1 VSSKNVPPEK
11 AAFIRYELENGDDR
25 RKKVALQEIARTY
38 RSGGRFA
45 PDIRNGLEIT
55 INGLLSAQQDTKVT
69 RWCLNCIAQMGT
81 RSGSVLS
88 VERLLRQQIGDP
100 EIIAAAVAAAA
111 KLYAGQLDEC
121 GALGSVQPEIKT
133 LAALQITPPSKLN
146 LAGFKIAVDV
156 ADDEVLKLA
165 LITVGLNRAY
175 ENMFHPK
182 HSNAELVKELG
193 QHDNRIVKQ
202 YSVWSVI
209 ENLGLS
215 ISDLGVPFASLE
227 NEPPNVQAKML
238 QLGAEKIVDLKERQE
253 VIRKGSYLPTVEA
266 REGLAKGLQSVY
278 YDGLE
283 GVTLEWYD
291 VEGSPRVRELLAEHF
306 ARYGSECGPYED
318 KALELL
324 EADQT
329 LKKRLYLGAEGTSL
343 FGKLKANDLR
353 EGTLDMFGGDL
364 DPLTARLMEKQ
375 KLPIVNV
382 LMMCASPKDAGD
394 PLRLDEEARDL
405 KEQIRL
411 VDKPKQDIVVS
422 HAWAV
427 RTDQVQM
434 EVMNNAPDI
443 LHFSGHGDTGL
454 ICFEDKNGNV
464 AAVSAA
470 AVEGLVKLSD
480 SIECLILNA
489 CFSESIATQVKDHL
503 EAVIGCSDAIDDNAA
518 IAFTRAFYRALRH
531 GHHYRRAFD
540 LALNELQLNGMENE
554 AKKYKFVAGKG

>member
-1 VSSKNVPPEK
+1 MSSKNVPPEK

-209 ENLGLS
+209 ENVGLS

-306 ARYGSECGPYED
+306 ARYGSDCGPYGD

-353 EGTLDMFGGDL
+353 EGTLDMFRGDL

-454 ICFEDKNGNV
+454 LCFEDKNGNV
-464 AAVSAA
+464 AEVSAA

-503 EAVIGCSDAIDDNAA
+503 KAVIGCSDAIDDDAA

>member
-1 VSSKNVPPEK
+1 MSSKNVPPEK

-209 ENLGLS
+209 ENVGLS

-306 ARYGSECGPYED
+306 ARYGSDCGPYGD

-454 ICFEDKNGNV
+454 LCFEDKNGNV

-503 EAVIGCSDAIDDNAA
+503 KAVIGCSDAIDDDAA

-531 GHHYRRAFD
+531 GNHYRRAFD

>member
-1 VSSKNVPPEK
+1 MISKNVPSQK
-11 AAFIRYELENGDDR
+11 AAFVRFELENGDDR

-55 INGLLSAQQDTKVT
+55 INGLLSAQQDPKVT

-81 RSGSVLS
+81 RAGSISS
-88 VERLLRQQIGDP
+88 VERLLRQQVGDP

-111 KLYAGQLDEC
+111 KLFGGQLDEC
-121 GALGSVQPEIKT
+121 DVLGSVQPEIKI
-133 LAALQITPPSKLN
+133 LAALQVTPPSKLD
-146 LAGFKIAVDV
+146 LAGFKIAIDA

-165 LITVGLNRAY
+165 LITVGLNRAF

-209 ENLGLS
+209 ENVGLS
-215 ISDLGVPFASLE
+215 ISDLGIPFAKLD
-227 NEPPNVQAKML
+227 NEPSNVQAKML
-238 QLGAEKIVDLKERQE
+238 QLGAEKVVDLKERQE
-253 VIRKGSYLPTVEA
+253 IIRRGSYLPTVEA

-283 GVTLEWYD
+283 GVTLSWYD
-291 VEGSPRVRELLAEHF
+291 IEASARVRELLAEHF
-306 ARYGSECGPYED
+306 ARYGSDCGSYAE
-318 KALELL
+318 KALELF
-324 EADQT
+324 EADPT
-329 LKKRLYLGAEGTSL
+329 LKKRLYIGAEGTSL

-353 EGTLDMFGGDL
+353 EGTLDMFGGEL
-364 DPLTARLMEKQ
+364 DPLTSQLMETQ
-375 KLPIVNV
+375 KLPIVTV

-411 VDKPKQDIVVS
+411 VDNPKQDIVVQ

-427 RTDQVQM
+427 RNDQVQM
-434 EVMNNAPDI
+434 EVMNSAPDV
-443 LHFSGHGDTGL
+443 LHFSGHGATGL
-454 ICFEDKNGNV
+454 LCFEDKNGQV
-464 AAVSAA
+464 ASVSAA
-470 AVEGLVKLSD
+470 AVEGLIKLSD
-480 SIECLILNA
+480 SVECLVLNA
-489 CFSESIATQVKDHL
+489 CFSESIATQVKDHVK
-503 EAVIGCSDAIDDNAA
+503 AVIGCSLAIGDEAA

-531 GHHYRRAFD
+531 GFHYRRAFD
-540 LALNELQLNGMENE
+540 WALNDLQLNGMEDE
-554 AKKYKFVAGKG
+554 AKKYKFVAGNA

>member
-1 VSSKNVPPEK
+1 MNRKNVSPEK

-55 INGLLSAQQDTKVT
+55 INGLLSAQQDPKVT

-81 RSGSVLS
+81 RTGSVLS
-88 VERLLRQQIGDP
+88 VERLLRQQVGDP
-100 EIIAAAVAAAA
+100 EIIAAAVAAVA

-121 GALGSVQPEIKT
+121 DALGTIQPEIKT
-133 LAALQITPPSKLN
+133 LAALQITPPSKLD
-146 LAGFKIAVDV
+146 LAGFRIAIDV

-165 LITVGLNRAY
+165 LITVGLNRAFD
-175 ENMFHPK
+175 NMFHPK
-182 HSNAELVKELG
+182 HSNAELVKALG

-209 ENLGLS
+209 ENVGLS
-215 ISDLGVPFASLE
+215 ISDLGIPFANLE
-227 NEPPNVQAKML
+227 NEPANVQAKML

-283 GVTLEWYD
+283 GVTLDWYD
-291 VEGSPRVRELLAEHF
+291 TEGSSRVRELLAEHF
-306 ARYGSECGPYED
+306 ARYGSDCIPYGD

-324 EADQT
+324 DADQT

-353 EGTLDMFGGDL
+353 DGTLDMFGSEL
-364 DPLTARLMEKQ
+364 DPLIARLMEEQ

-411 VDKPKQDIVVS
+411 VDKPKQDVVVT

-443 LHFSGHGDTGL
+443 LHFSGHGGTGL
-454 ICFEDKNGNV
+454 LCFEDKNGKV

-480 SIECLILNA
+480 SVKCLVLNA
-489 CFSESIATQVKDHL
+489 CFSASIASQVKDHVA
-503 EAVIGCSDAIDDNAA
+503 AVIGCSVAIGDDAA

-531 GHHYRRAFD
+531 GHPYRRAFD
-540 LALNELQLNGMENE
+540 LALNELQLNGMEDE
-554 AKKYKFVAGKG
+554 AKKYEFVAGTS